1 MQHSNQDWI
10 YPCTVFRMRLLPLRA
25 ALINE
30 AIKSVESVNRVH
42 EDKSSVKGIEW
53 YF

>member
-10 YPCTVFRMRLLPLRA
+10 YPCTVFRTRLFPLRA

-30 AIKSVESVNRVH
+30 AIKSVESRTN
-42 EDKSSVKGIEW
+42 EDKSSEKGIEW